1 MKNREQFH
9 RLVGRLIY
17 FSHACPNIA
26 FAMSM
31 VSQLMHLPDPT
42 HFKAVY
48 KIIKY
53 LKRSPR
59 KGLLLEKHSHLQ
71 IEVYT
76 EAD

>member
-1 MKNREQFH
+1 
-9 RLVGRLIY
+9 
-17 FSHACPNIA
+17 
-26 FAMSM
+26 MSM

-48 KIIKY
+48 KILKY